1 MKKVIFII
9 SVVTL
14 LSVIAVETGLLNA
27 LFMFFLVGIIPGTEI
42 VIPAN
47 IMLLM
52 ICAAIC
58 GILFYSTG
66 REVLRIILERY
77 VVSQKSA
84 TKAHLPKH
92 RFSEI

>member
-9 SVVTL
+9 SAL
-14 LSVIAVETGLLNA
+14 IFMCGLAVETGLFNA
-27 LFMFFLVGIIPGTEI
+27 LFMFFLLGIIPGTEI

-58 GILFYSTG
+58 GIVFYPTG
-66 REVLRIILERY
+66 REVLRIILDRH
-77 VVSQKSA
+77 VATQKPT
-84 TKAHLPKH
+84 TKTHLPKR